1 MTRDTIFGLSKYL
14 GASLW
19 MILNLEI
26 LRAHV
31 RSYCNRTDSYEV
43 YEGRYDSKYSLGLE
57 IIAFISL
64 MNGKEADLEVLHM
77 RSIASLHENVVR
89 LCVLTVFFVISE
101 GMRALLQVAVD
112 IIVERIAQAST
123 IFRKNRIF
131 GRFCRVV
138 SSSTKTA

>member
-1 MTRDTIFGLSKYL
+1 
-14 GASLW
+14 
-19 MILNLEI
+19 
-26 LRAHV
+26 
-31 RSYCNRTDSYEV
+31 
-43 YEGRYDSKYSLGLE
+43 
-57 IIAFISL
+57 
-64 MNGKEADLEVLHM
+64 MNGKADLEVLHL

-112 IIVERIAQAST
+112 IIVERIAQASA

-138 SSSTKTA
+138 SGSTKTA